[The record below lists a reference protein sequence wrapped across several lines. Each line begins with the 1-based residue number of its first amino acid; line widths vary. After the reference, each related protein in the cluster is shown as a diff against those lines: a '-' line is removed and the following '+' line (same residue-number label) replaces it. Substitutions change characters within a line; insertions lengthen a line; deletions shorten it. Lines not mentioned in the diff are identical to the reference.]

1 MKKLFIF
8 IAIFI
13 LAAILIGCANTET
26 TLDEITTD
34 TEEQTEGQTEKE
46 EEEDLPPYTV
56 TVKRSEIEIAPYED
70 GEKINLTADSVIGNV
85 YDPKVAVSGVSVYC
99 EVEGEGRIKL
109 CLYSYHTSPERTYE
123 YGATFEVTATVT
135 ESGYI
140 DLMFPTTVNRKC
152 IFTLSSPTENVS
164 VYVSP
169 NGSGKYSFVDGES
182 ADGERAVASKL
193 IAEEKT
199 YEGKYDMVY
208 LLQEQQVTTPTQM
221 MGYIIRTQNG
231 KTIVID
237 GGNSQD
243 GAYLLSTLKEVTGK
257 NKPTVD
263 LWILTHA
270 HGDHFGALQ
279 QIIKTKA
286 KAIDIKAVYHDFIDY
301 DFCLQHDGAGARAMK
316 EFTDM
321 LDARLGDVVHTLK
334 LGETLTLDTVS
345 IDVMYVPE
353 NVYAENTINNSSCL
367 LKMHIGGQTIL
378 FTGDLGVEAGNKILE
393 MYPNGE
399 LESDFCQ
406 MAHHGQSGT
415 TREFYE
421 AVKMKACLWNTPL
434 WLWNN
439 DRGNATGFNT
449 GDWQTVIVRDWMDE
463 LGVDI
468 HYISHLGTS
477 AIPFPYPFED

>member
-1 MKKLFIF
+1 MKKLFMF
-8 IAIFI
+8 VALFT

-26 TLDEITTD
+26 ALDEITTD
-34 TEEQTEGQTEKE
+34 TEEQTGSGEQ
-46 EEEDLPPYTV
+46 EDQPPYTV
-56 TVKRSEIEIAPYED
+56 TVKRSEIEIALHEG
-70 GEKINLTADSVIGNV
+70 GEKIALTQDSVIGNV
-85 YDPKVAVSGVSVYC
+85 YEPEVAVSGISVYC
-99 EVEGEGRIKL
+99 EVEGEGSIKL

-123 YGATFEVTATVT
+123 YGATYEVSATVT
-135 ESGYI
+135 ESGYV

-152 IFTLSSPTENVS
+152 IFTLSSPTENVF
-164 VYVSP
+164 VYASP
-169 NGSGKYSFVDGES
+169 NESEEYSFVDGDI

-221 MGYIIRTQNG
+221 MGYIVRTQNS
-231 KTIVID
+231 KIIVID

-243 GAYLLSTLKEVTGK
+243 STHLMSMLQEITGK
-257 NKPTVD
+257 SKPTVD
-263 LWILTHA
+263 LWILTHG
-270 HGDHFGALQ
+270 HEDHFGALY
-279 QIIKTKA
+279 QILKTRA
-286 KAIDIKAVYHDFIDY
+286 KRIDIKAIYHDFIDY
-301 DFCLQHDGAGARAMK
+301 DVCLQYDGAGARAMK
-316 EFTDM
+316 KFTDI
-321 LDARLGDVVHTLK
+321 LDDKFSDIVHTLK

-353 NVYAENTINNSSCL
+353 TVYSVNTVNNSSVL
-367 LKMHIGGQTIL
+367 LKMHIGGQSIL
-378 FTGDLGVEAGNKILE
+378 FTGDMGVEAGNEVLE

-439 DRGNATGFNT
+439 DRGNSTGFNT
-449 GDWQTVIVRDWMDE
+449 GDWQTIIVRDWMDE